1 MEKEREREELR
12 LAEREAERTAKR
24 AKAAQENEAKKQL
37 AMAQRGMTEEQKEVR
52 GKRPS
57 LTIPPFPLLFLTIY
71 LPAPPLPLTTFL
83 GNTFLSTTFSAFF
96 FFFFTLFWRLN
107 LLQFVIQKLMKEH
120 EANMAK
126 FEENLRKEQERTKA
140 ALREKLEARRKK
152 KKDAE
157 MQKIKASAKIE
168 TEAAEQKE
176 REEMTALQK
185 QEAERLKA
193 STPTTP
199 SAPSETRQRSTGN
212 I

>member
-71 LPAPPLPLTTFL
+71 LPDPPLPSTTFL

-96 FFFFTLFWRLN
+96 YTFLAIEFTAICYSETN
-107 LLQFVIQKLMKEH
+107 
-120 EANMAK
+120 
-126 FEENLRKEQERTKA
+126 ERT
-140 ALREKLEARRKK
+140 RG
-152 KKDAE
+152 
-157 MQKIKASAKIE
+157 QH
-168 TEAAEQKE
+168 
-176 REEMTALQK
+176 
-185 QEAERLKA
+185 
-193 STPTTP
+193 
-199 SAPSETRQRSTGN
+199 G
-212 I
+212 

>member
-1 MEKEREREELR
+1 
-12 LAEREAERTAKR
+12 
-24 AKAAQENEAKKQL
+24 
-37 AMAQRGMTEEQKEVR
+37 
-52 GKRPS
+52 
-57 LTIPPFPLLFLTIY
+57 
-71 LPAPPLPLTTFL
+71 
-83 GNTFLSTTFSAFF
+83 
-96 FFFFTLFWRLN
+96 
-107 LLQFVIQKLMKEH
+107 
-120 EANMAK
+120 MAK

-168 TEAAEQKE
+168 TEAAEQKK

>member
-24 AKAAQENEAKKQL
+24 AKAAQENEAKRQL

-71 LPAPPLPLTTFL
+71 LPAPPSL
-83 GNTFLSTTFSAFF
+83 NNILSTTFSAF